1 MEQDVLKK
9 VQPILLDMLKEIRK
23 CVQVPFIIKGVMST
37 ADAEDACA
45 AGADALIRFGKMDIE
60 DVIGV
65 TADEYSDAVYL
76 QDADVSAG
84 REVIVMR
91 GVDANAAQQI
101 AQRLENYLAQR
112 RKETQNYFP
121 EAYKLLSETSVQ
133 RKNNT
138 VALVVH
144 EKATDITKLLL
155 AGE

>member
-1 MEQDVLKK
+1 MMKKLFLAMLALMLCVLTGCSS
-9 VQPILLDMLKEIRK
+9 QPAAVE
-23 CVQVPFIIKGVMST
+23 ST
-37 ADAEDACA
+37 LNMPLTDLVAKHY

-144 EKATDITKLLL
+144 EKAADITKLLL